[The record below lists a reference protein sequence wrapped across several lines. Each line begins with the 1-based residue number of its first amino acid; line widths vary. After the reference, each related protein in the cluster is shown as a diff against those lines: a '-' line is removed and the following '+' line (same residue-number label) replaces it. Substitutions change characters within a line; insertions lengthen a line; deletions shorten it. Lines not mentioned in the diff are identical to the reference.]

1 MFRSDL
7 QWNRLKIITV
17 SDSSLGNVSKYSQGG
32 FFVLLANA
40 SDGQRLCG
48 KCIILSFKGAK
59 SKRVASSTLHAE
71 ALALVAASEEASFLQ
86 SWLFELRFPTLTTF
100 QIINAEPTAYIAIVC
115 VVDCK
120 DLLDVLTKPVI
131 TAVTNKAMLLYIAA
145 LRELKE
151 TKRVEAWCWTDTR
164 DNVANAFTKLNAD
177 GTLPS
182 ESVEHLLRHGAWEPA
197 HPFRWEQQLVDP
209 TLFSFVEMKLPP
221 TAPPE
226 ATITATVSESV

>member
-1 MFRSDL
+1 ML
-7 QWNRLKIITV
+7 V
-17 SDSSLGNVSKYSQGG
+17 E
-32 FFVLLANA
+32 A
-40 SDGQRLCG
+40 SDGKRLCG
-48 KCIILSFKGAK
+48 RCVILSFKGSK

-71 ALALVAASEEASFLQ
+71 ALALVAATEEASFLQ
-86 SWLFELRFPTLTTF
+86 SWLLELRYPTWTPF
-100 QIINAEPTAYIAIVC
+100 QLLNAEPSQSIAIIC

-120 DLLDVLTKPVI
+120 DLLDVLTK
-131 TAVTNKAMLLYIAA
+131 TALTAMTNKALILYVAA

-164 DNVANAFTKLNAD
+164 DNVANTFTKLNSD

-182 ESVEHLLRHGAWEPA
+182 ESVEHLLRHAAWEPK

-209 TLFSFVEMKLPP
+209 TEFNFVEMKLPP

-226 ATITATVSESV
+226 VTPPVDLARSQTQ